1 MKLVVSQKSDKP
13 IYEQIYE
20 QIAVGILS
28 GAILPLTML
37 PSIRGIAAELGISVI
52 TVKSAYELL
61 ERDGY
66 IYTEAGRGC
75 FVSRIEPSLLEH
87 KRDAAAIKKFREAV
101 DYARSIGLNDE
112 EIKNTVAE
120 LLK

>member
-52 TVKSAYELL
+52 TVKNAYDLL

-75 FVSRIEPSLLEH
+75 FVHRIEPSLLEL
-87 KRDAAAIKKFREAV
+87 KRDTAAIKKFREAV
-101 DYARSIGLNDE
+101 DYAKSIGLNDE